1 MKIALQITTATLG
14 DMVIEEADEKTTT
27 NVEDQKAIVVELLV
41 RALSKVTAAYKIPK
55 EMLDMGDDDYVD
67 AHARKVEQDKQPRY
81 SSAEQNRSRYA
92 PVDEM
97 ADEDKYDESSS
108 SCQNGICTCP
118 PANENPQEDEDLDLS
133 EEEYAVIQQIVRL
146 MKGIN

>member
-81 SSAEQNRSRYA
+81 SSAEQNRNSHVEKLA
-92 PVDEM
+92 
-97 ADEDKYDESSS
+97 AEDQYDKNM
-108 SCQNGICTCP
+108 CRDGVCNCP
-118 PANENPQEDEDLDLS
+118 PENENSDEDEDLDLS